1 MDDFYDLL
9 EVPEDATQADVKRAW
24 REKAREYHPDVND
37 DARAGGQFK
46 TLRVAYE
53 VLSDETKREAYDRM
67 GHATYVDRRLDG
79 LPTTGVPTE
88 SDAGRGGRWDDSS
101 RNARGGSTATNR
113 SRSTGTSTNRTGSS
127 SRSRSRTGATNGSSS
142 RQSSSSRSSSRR
154 NSSRQSSSH
163 RSASNQSS
171 SGRTSSRRNS
181 SRRTSSRQSS
191 SGRTRSDSTHA
202 EAGQTRAT
210 NADAGFVPANLKRRW
225 YTFLAVFLAGL
236 AYLGG
241 LAVYL
246 RANAE
251 SVSAFAA
258 AVQTAPRTAVT
269 ADYGLSPPGT
279 FALAAADAD
288 PGLALAFPAATV
300 LLAVVFLGVLR
311 EMPSIDRWRNYYL
324 YLYPLAGLLPLAS
337 LALGTAV
344 TPAATSL
351 SLAVVL
357 LPLVS
362 TTAYLAD
369 LGWYLVE
376 RWD

>member
-37 DARAGGQFK
+37 DARASGQFK

-67 GHATYVDRRLDG
+67 GHATYVNRRLDG

-88 SDAGRGGRWDDSS
+88 SDAARGGRWDDSS
-101 RNARGGSTATNR
+101 RNARGGSATSNR
-113 SRSTGTSTNRTGSS
+113 SRSTGSSTNRTGSS

-142 RQSSSSRSSSRR
+142 NQSSSRR
-154 NSSRQSSSH
+154 NSSRQSSS
-163 RSASNQSS
+163 
-171 SGRTSSRRNS
+171 RRNS
-181 SRRTSSRQSS
+181 SNQSASHRSSSSGSSAHRNASRQSS
-191 SGRTRSDSTHA
+191 SRRSSGGRAESGRTHA
-202 EAGQTRAT
+202 EAASPQEGD
-210 NADAGFVPANLKRRW
+210 ADAGFVPANLKRRW

-246 RANAE
+246 RANAD

-258 AVQTAPRTAVT
+258 AARTAPRTAVT
-269 ADYGLSPPGT
+269 ADYGLSPPGA

-300 LLAVVFLGVLR
+300 LLAVVFLVVLR
-311 EMPSIDRWRNYYL
+311 EMPSVNRWRNYYL

-337 LALGTAV
+337 LALGTVV
-344 TPAATSL
+344 TAGATSL
-351 SLAVVL
+351 SLALVL

-376 RWD
+376 RWR